1 MLWTLIDSMY
11 MMGVKQITALLAA
24 VAAMATVLT
33 LAMPVLSPDVLDK
46 RMKSV
51 ALEREKIRQRER
63 ERLARGEK
71 EKVSLRQSPKQYMA
85 RIVER
90 FNLTKWL
97 AQEEAREKLVQAGYR
112 GQAPYVAF
120 LFFRLITPVV
130 MFLVA
135 LFYMFVVV
143 ELDQPAMVKVGI
155 CLGAAYAGMQVPYF
169 FLKNRISKR
178 QLSIKRAF
186 PDALDLLLI
195 CVESGMS
202 IEAAFK
208 RVSAEIGSQSIALAE
223 ELTLTTAEL
232 SYLQDRKSAYENLA
246 KRTDLDGVKSVCM
259 ALQQAERYG
268 TPLAQTLRVMSQENR
283 DMRMSEAEKKAAAL
297 PPKLT
302 VPMILFFLPVLFV
315 VILGP
320 AAIRVMGISRRPTPP
335 PAAHPGSGSVRL
347 EKLTSR
353 SSAPA
358 ASRAWSWST
367 RSAAPASAAD
377 RRRWR
382 RPRRAKD
389 RRARWSRPPGNG
401 PASRRRAQGS
411 AAPSARPLAAPR
423 RAAGSL
429 PPPEG
434 SSTARRTARDWT
446 APTAR
451 RASAA
456 ARWHSTAARRHGGPS
471 GRAPRPAPTG
481 CANRAGLGCGRG

>member
-33 LAMPVLSPDVLDK
+33 LAMPVLATDVLDK

-51 ALEREKIRQRER
+51 AIEREKIRQRER

-85 RIVER
+85 KIVER

-130 MFLVA
+130 MFLIA

-143 ELDQPAMVKVGI
+143 ELNQPAMVKVGI
-155 CLGAAYAGMQVPYF
+155 CLGAAYAGMQAPYF

-208 RVSAEIGSQSIALAE
+208 RVSAEIGTQSVALAE

-246 KRTDLDGVKSVCM
+246 KRTDLEGVKSVCM
-259 ALQQAERYG
+259 ALQQTERYG

-283 DMRMSEAEKKAAAL
+283 DMRMSEAEKKAAGL

-320 AAIRVMGISRRPTPP
+320 TFIKVAAM
-335 PAAHPGSGSVRL
+335 
-347 EKLTSR
+347 
-353 SSAPA
+353 
-358 ASRAWSWST
+358 
-367 RSAAPASAAD
+367 
-377 RRRWR
+377 
-382 RPRRAKD
+382 
-389 RRARWSRPPGNG
+389 
-401 PASRRRAQGS
+401 Q
-411 AAPSARPLAAPR
+411 
-423 RAAGSL
+423 
-429 PPPEG
+429 
-434 SSTARRTARDWT
+434 
-446 APTAR
+446 
-451 RASAA
+451 
-456 ARWHSTAARRHGGPS
+456 
-471 GRAPRPAPTG
+471 
-481 CANRAGLGCGRG
+481 